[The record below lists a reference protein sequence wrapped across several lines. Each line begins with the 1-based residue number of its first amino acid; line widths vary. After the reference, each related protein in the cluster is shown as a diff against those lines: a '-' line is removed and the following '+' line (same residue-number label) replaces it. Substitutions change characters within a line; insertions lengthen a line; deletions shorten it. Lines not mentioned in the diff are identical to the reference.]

1 MTLILHQDHQFQKRI
16 CYQLEVHI
24 TGKIGIL
31 IYLLVVLNLVFLTA
45 VAAWKIRLLLLTH
58 SLEAKGRFQSEKA
71 IPTELY
77 CTAAEGQPLLT
88 PLPAAFCC
96 CSLFLIIT
104 GCLHLVCCCF
114 FFGVGLLC
122 AELLHLGLIHNTRL
136 GGEQEILRLEVS
148 MHHTH
153 EMADVNHIHNLS
165 DDCGGFRLR
174 VVPSPLH
181 SSMTRL
187 VTPNLPLPSSSFISY
202 ICFILM

>member
-1 MTLILHQDHQFQKRI
+1 MSRNSAHKDPSFRDLGVSRKRGLRKGTFDYIAFFHLNTLFAIYKILV
-16 CYQLEVHI
+16 CYHLANGVVAYCLG
-24 TGKIGIL
+24 GK
-31 IYLLVVLNLVFLTA
+31 
-45 VAAWKIRLLLLTH
+45 
-58 SLEAKGRFQSEKA
+58 AKGRFQSEKA

-181 SSMTRL
+181 SSMTRCMFF
-187 VTPNLPLPSSSFISY
+187 PSS
-202 ICFILM
+202 